1 MGGLI
6 EQPKRTATKEVN
18 LIFGSKQRSKS
29 SAMTGLLD
37 QRETPLLVVE
47 RVEEGVGHYK
57 DLTF

>member
-1 MGGLI
+1 
-6 EQPKRTATKEVN
+6 VN